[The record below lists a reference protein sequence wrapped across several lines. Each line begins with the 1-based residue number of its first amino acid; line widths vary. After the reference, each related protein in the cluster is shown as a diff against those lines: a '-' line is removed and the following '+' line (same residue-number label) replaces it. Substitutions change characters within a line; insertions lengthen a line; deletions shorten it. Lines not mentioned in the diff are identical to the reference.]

1 MVYDFV
7 KKMHSELLNEKMELE
22 YEHTKIKNELEQNQ
36 RFLEKIMQEE
46 QETYDIFSPRRKN
59 YKLKENIKSLKQKQD
74 GLKKSD
80 EEIRKKLLLLSQKV
94 NDCEKAIKQ
103 KKTRKNMVLE
113 PEFNKT
119 KDLAKKDKE
128 EVYEANKNTAINNT
142 IKCVI
147 QKVELCS
154 HLLLVDSNRCRLEL
168 NEIKKIL
175 LEMKEQLEC
184 EDGSGFDKEEHEWGQ
199 FDY

>member
-7 KKMHSELLNEKMELE
+7 KKMRSELLNEKMELE

-103 KKTRKNMVLE
+103 KRQEKIWFWNRNSIKLRIWQRRIKRRCTKQIKTQL
-113 PEFNKT
+113 
-119 KDLAKKDKE
+119 L
-128 EVYEANKNTAINNT
+128 I
-142 IKCVI
+142 I
-147 QKVELCS
+147 Q
-154 HLLLVDSNRCRLEL
+154 
-168 NEIKKIL
+168 
-175 LEMKEQLEC
+175 
-184 EDGSGFDKEEHEWGQ
+184 
-199 FDY
+199 

>member
-7 KKMHSELLNEKMELE
+7 KKMRSELLNEKMELE

-80 EEIRKKLLLLSQKV
+80 EEIRKKLLLL
-94 NDCEKAIKQ
+94 
-103 KKTRKNMVLE
+103 
-113 PEFNKT
+113 
-119 KDLAKKDKE
+119 
-128 EVYEANKNTAINNT
+128 
-142 IKCVI
+142 
-147 QKVELCS
+147 
-154 HLLLVDSNRCRLEL
+154 
-168 NEIKKIL
+168 
-175 LEMKEQLEC
+175 
-184 EDGSGFDKEEHEWGQ
+184 
-199 FDY
+199 

>member
-7 KKMHSELLNEKMELE
+7 KKMRSELLNEKMELE

-128 EVYEANKNTAINNT
+128 EVYEANKNTAIMVRMDLVLIRRSMNGGSST
-142 IKCVI
+142 IDCGSS
-147 QKVELCS
+147 LYGWGS
-154 HLLLVDSNRCRLEL
+154 LEL
-168 NEIKKIL
+168 SIGVKRI
-175 LEMKEQLEC
+175 
-184 EDGSGFDKEEHEWGQ
+184 
-199 FDY
+199 